1 MIPLS
6 KLSDRVLTHAFADAV
21 QKFPQRTFLQF
32 GDRSVTYSE
41 VDQITDRVAAGLA
54 EAGLR
59 PNGKLAIMSR
69 NCLEFVFAWLGAAKA
84 GIVYVPINVDYVG
97 QVLTWQLGRAD
108 VTHIVIGDE
117 FLPALAHVQDTL
129 PLLHRVFVIG
139 GPTTGTAG
147 KVHTS
152 SFDALLHCAG
162 PVPRPTIRHTDPL
175 AISFTSGTT
184 GPSKGVLAS
193 HCHVLTFAR
202 DWLRAVE
209 FPDGGSI
216 YTPLPLFHAIAA
228 WLGVIPAL
236 MVGGRIAIT
245 DRFSASNYWSDAIR
259 FDVDVVHGIFSMIP
273 MLLKQPA
280 KATDGQQRAR
290 RFYIGRS
297 EPEFERR
304 FKCKA
309 VEVFGSTETGIVTM
323 TPPGLPA
330 PAGSCGK
337 ANDDTFEVIVA
348 DENDQAVGPGVIGE
362 ILVRPRHPF
371 GMFTSYY
378 GAADATAEAYR
389 NQWFHTGDNAKVDA
403 DGWFYF
409 VDRKKDAIRRRGEN
423 ISSYEVESVLLR
435 LDAVLEC
442 AAVAAKSELGEDEV
456 KVVVVVKPGEQLAP
470 EEIWTFC
477 EENMP
482 RFWVPRFIE
491 FRSEL
496 PKTPNHKVQKHLLR
510 DTGGQG
516 LAVHE
521 RPQPSRN
528 VSAQTIKEK
537 S

>member
-1 MIPLS
+1 MVES
-6 KLSDRVLTHAFADAV
+6 
-21 QKFPQRTFLQF
+21 
-32 GDRSVTYSE
+32 
-41 VDQITDRVAAGLA
+41 GLKQ
-54 EAGLR
+54 G
-59 PNGKLAIMSR
+59 GKLAIMSR

-84 GIVYVPINVDYVG
+84 GVVYVPINIDYVG
-97 QVLTWQLGRAD
+97 QILSWQLGRAD
-108 VTHIVIGDE
+108 VTHIVIGAE
-117 FLPALAHVQDTL
+117 FLSALTHVQDTL
-129 PLLHRVFVIG
+129 PLLERAFVIG
-139 GPTTGTAG
+139 SQSASMLEEKISTT
-147 KVHTS
+147 
-152 SFDALLHCAG
+152 SFDELLHCDA
-162 PVPRPTIRHTDPL
+162 PAPHPRIRHSDPL

-209 FPDGGSI
+209 LPPGGAI

-273 MLLKQPA
+273 MLLKQPS
-280 KATDGQQRAR
+280 KPTDGQQRAR

-304 FKCKA
+304 FQCKA
-309 VEVFGSTETGIVTM
+309 IEVFGSTETGIVTM
-323 TPPGLPA
+323 TPPELVA
-330 PAGSCGK
+330 PPGSCGK
-337 ANDDTFEVIVA
+337 ANDETFEVVVA
-348 DENDQAVGPGVIGE
+348 DEDDEPVGPGVVGE

-371 GMFTSYY
+371 GMFTAYY
-378 GAADATAEAYR
+378 GAADATVDACR
-389 NQWFHTGDNAKVDA
+389 NQWFHTGDNAKVDEE
-403 DGWFYF
+403 GWFYF

-442 AAVAAKSELGEDEV
+442 AAVAAKSDLGEDEV
-456 KVVVVVKPGEQLAP
+456 KVVVVVKSGQHLDADEVWA
-470 EEIWTFC
+470 FC
-477 EENMP
+477 ESNMP

-491 FRSEL
+491 FRTEL
-496 PKTPNHKVQKHLLR
+496 PKTSNHKVQKHLLR
-510 DTGGQG
+510 ETCGQG
-516 LAVHE
+516 LVVHE
-521 RPQPSRN
+521 RPQATQKSSSN
-528 VSAQTIKEK
+528 FHHTKEK